1 MQLYQRHLT
10 VISSAHCK
18 SSKKRIN
25 GVDLQAI
32 APMSLQNIYLSLWLN
47 PIAFT
52 LELGASATTPPSVI
66 HFCKFGRSSKSTLL
80 FTGPIAFWMR
90 HFISI
95 FPVLLSRILPKK
107 ASRADAKRVS
117 GRADLSNFP
126 STKQPPTATSGFLTW
141 LTRDDFLHDEM
152 MDVRWVMNLNF
163 TIC

>member
-1 MQLYQRHLT
+1 MQLCQRHLT
-10 VISSAHCK
+10 VILSAHCK

-32 APMSLQNIYLSLWLN
+32 APMSLQNINLSLWLN

-80 FTGPIAFWMR
+80 FTDPIAFWMR

-95 FPVLLSRILPKK
+95 LFPVLISRILPKK
-107 ASRADAKRVS
+107 ASRADAKTVS

-141 LTRDDFLHDEM
+141 LTRVDFLHDDEL
-152 MDVRWVMNLNF
+152 VQQYSSL
-163 TIC
+163 TL